1 MVHTIILPTVYLF
14 MSLIV
19 LRPFNLCIC
28 DKVEVDAFL
37 MLYMLVKD
45 LNTES
50 SNLWFLYGL
59 II

>member
-1 MVHTIILPTVYLF
+1 MLPTVYLF